1 MSYTFSSFCSAL
13 AAAIEDSEFSVTDTD
28 FQALL
33 PTIIDMAEQRL
44 YRELDLLVANV
55 VLTGTLTANSR
66 TYALPTGSGGND
78 IHVLEASQ
86 LNILD
91 AATSRHVARPVSR
104 ETIDFFWPSDTARST
119 SSIPTIFARSS
130 DDQLLVGEAPG
141 SNWNVELIATI
152 RPAPLSATNTS
163 TYLSNYLSDL
173 FFAAAMSAASGVLL
187 KNFGAQADNPAQAN
201 SWESTYKQ
209 LFVSAKAEEAR
220 KQFTSVMSGA
230 AA

>member
-66 TYALPTGSGGND
+66 TYALPTSSGGND

-119 SSIPTIFARSS
+119 SSIHLKEDCQRWY
-130 DDQLLVGEAPG
+130 QL
-141 SNWNVELIATI
+141 SWN
-152 RPAPLSATNTS
+152 
-163 TYLSNYLSDL
+163 
-173 FFAAAMSAASGVLL
+173 F
-187 KNFGAQADNPAQAN
+187 
-201 SWESTYKQ
+201 
-209 LFVSAKAEEAR
+209 
-220 KQFTSVMSGA
+220 
-230 AA
+230 